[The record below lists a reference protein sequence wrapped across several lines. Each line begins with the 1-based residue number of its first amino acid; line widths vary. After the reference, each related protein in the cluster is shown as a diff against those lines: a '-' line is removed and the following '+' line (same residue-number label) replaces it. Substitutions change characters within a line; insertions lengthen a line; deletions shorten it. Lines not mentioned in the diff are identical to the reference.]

1 MASKTGNFGL
11 TKPALTDPADIQVLN
26 ANMDI
31 IDSNMKSLGGLMTDC
46 AGSHNSF
53 FRGKNI
59 GSSVTSTQSSA
70 IKNGSFKDIYV
81 GDYWVING
89 TTYRVAGCDVFLRTG
104 DNVGLDHNVVV
115 VPDSCILNGDGQTT
129 KYWNDTDTTSGG
141 YIGSKMYKTTIPE
154 KVLPKIQNDFGSNLY
169 VHREYLSNAV
179 DSNGGASGGTW
190 VDSSVE
196 LMNEVMVYGSVVNG
210 RGLGLYNIGVGN
222 TQLPLFRLAPQF
234 IHTRQNYWLRDIS
247 SSAWVAYVRTAGTAY
262 CDGASYPW
270 SGVRPYFLVH

>member
-1 MASKTGNFGL
+1 MASKTANFGL
-11 TKPALTDPADIQVLN
+11 TKPALTDPADVQVLN

-70 IKNGSFKDIYV
+70 IKDGSFKDIYV

-89 TTYRVAGCDVFLRTG
+89 TTYRVAGCDVFYRTG
-104 DNVGLDHNVVV
+104 DNVDLGHNVVV

-141 YIGSKMYKTTIPE
+141 YMGSKMYKTTIPE
-154 KVLPKIQNDFGSNLY
+154 KVIPKIQNDFGSNLY

-179 DSNGGASGGTW
+179 ASNGGASNGTW

-196 LMNEVMVYGSVVNG
+196 LMNEVMLYGSVVNG
-210 RGLGLYNIGVGN
+210 CGLGLYNIGIGN

-234 IHTRQNYWLRDIS
+234 IHTRESYWLRDIS
-247 SSAWVAYVRTAGTAY
+247 SSAGVANVGSYGDAGY
-262 CDGASYPW
+262 NGASASW
-270 SGVRPYFLVH
+270 TSVRPYFLVH

>member
-59 GSSVTSTQSSA
+59 GSLVTSTQSSA
-70 IKNGSFKDIYV
+70 IQNGSFKDIYM

-104 DNVGLDHNVVV
+104 DNVSLGHNVVV
-115 VPDSCILNGDGQTT
+115 VPDSCILNADGQTT

-154 KVLPKIQNDFGSNLY
+154 KVLSKIQNDFGSNLY

-179 DSNGGASGGTW
+179 DSNGGASSGTW

-210 RGLGLYNIGVGN
+210 RGLGLYNIGIGN

-234 IHTRQNYWLRDIS
+234 IHTRESYWLRDIS
-247 SSAWVAYVRTAGTAY
+247 SSARAALVDTNGRASSN
-262 CDGASYPW
+262 GASHPW
-270 SGVRPYFLVH
+270 LGVRPYFLVH

>member
-1 MASKTGNFGL
+1 MASKTANFGL
-11 TKPALTDPADIQVLN
+11 TKPALTDPADVQVLN

-89 TTYRVAGCDVFLRTG
+89 TTYRVAGCDVFYHTG
-104 DNVGLDHNVVV
+104 DNVDLDHNVVV

-141 YIGSKMYKTTIPE
+141 YMGSKMYKTTIPE

-196 LMNEVMVYGSVVNG
+196 LMNEVMVYGSVING
-210 RGLGLYNIGVGN
+210 RGGSYNIGIGN
-222 TQLPLFRLAPQF
+222 AQFPLFRLAPQF
-234 IHTRQNYWLRDIS
+234 IHIRSNYWLRDIS
-247 SSAWVAYVRTAGTAY
+247 SSHQVCVVSYGNTSII
-262 CDGASYPW
+262 GASFVFH
-270 SGVRPYFLVH
+270 GVRPYFLVH

>member
-70 IKNGSFKDIYV
+70 IQNGSFKDIYV

-89 TTYRVAGCDVFLRTG
+89 TTYRVAGCDVFLHTG
-104 DNVGLDHNVVV
+104 DNVDLGHNVVV

-141 YIGSKMYKTTIPE
+141 YIDSKMYKTTIPE

-210 RGLGLYNIGVGN
+210 RGLGLYNIGIGN

-234 IHTRQNYWLRDIS
+234 IHTRQSYWLRDIS
-247 SSAWVAYVRTAGTAY
+247 SSAWVAYVNNNGSAT
-262 CDGASYPW
+262 CDGASNPW
-270 SGVRPYFLVH
+270 RGVRPYFLVH